1 MKLSQFMAE
10 KIFGKKAISLGLKNF
25 KLITNNSGLL
35 TLIVIV
41 CFATTNPLNAQNIFS
56 GERVQVVG
64 SYNGYVTNPYG
75 SDYRTSTYR
84 RLSVVSGTP
93 TDGRGQWATTINI
106 QNSGGDATPI
116 NMSGGGSNGFLFIS
130 GPSSNRFQN
139 KWVFSGIGQ
148 AAVGAINTIS
158 AFNSGNDMGL
168 NMNTTGYYTMIF
180 NDCGYTQT
188 NAKFY
193 VGFTENS
200 PVSVSH
206 NANSFV
212 SGAVVVDITTSDAPS
227 TEEKVYVRY
236 RVGTNDF
243 STGTSVVEAT
253 GSNTNWSANITGLN
267 CLETV
272 YYYVFTSTRTLTQ
285 INAGNEF
292 DRSLAILRYDDNAG
306 SNYSFTLVPNAITTV
321 SLPSNPI
328 CANTTTT
335 LTANGVSGTNAN
347 VNWYTGT
354 GATGTNL
361 GTGATLPNVGPGLYY
376 ANVTGG
382 CTTPAETS
390 VNVYAFPGNSESTVS
405 ICNSYSWN
413 GTTYKASGDY
423 YFNTTGAGGCDS
435 VATLHLTILSVTS
448 NYTSVNV
455 TGCNGTATGSI
466 TINPTYG
473 VSPFTYRIG
482 TVGSYVSSNTFN
494 GLKAGSYRV
503 SIKDVNGCAG
513 ISDQIIITQPDAISF
528 TTSKTDALC
537 YAKSTGS
544 ITITSSTGSAPF
556 TYRLGTIGSYVTNNV
571 FSNLRAASYKV
582 YVKDANGCSNF
593 GTVIIGQPTAVTM
606 TNTKTDLS
614 CYGANNG
621 SIILD
626 GAGGTVPYAYRLG
639 TSGVFT
645 SNNSY
650 YNLKPGSYRA
660 YIQDAN
666 NCLGASTS
674 ISILQSLDPCN
685 PDGRNF
691 QKEMDPQVTG
701 FNVQLSPNPSSN
713 EFVLKIKS
721 ENYAPVNVKVID
733 INGKNV
739 FATKI
744 FPEQNLR
751 FGNQLAPG
759 IYLIEL
765 RNGVE
770 FKVLKAIKIK

>member
-1 MKLSQFMAE
+1 MY
-10 KIFGKKAISLGLKNF
+10 KKTNSKYQNSYWLTEFQLIKNKVSL
-25 KLITNNSGLL
+25 LILL
-35 TLIVIV
+35 FIGCSALVKS
-41 CFATTNPLNAQNIFS
+41 ADAQNIFS

-130 GPSSNRFQN
+130 GPSSDRFQN

-212 SGAVVVDITTSDAPS
+212 SGAVVVDIATSDAPS

-236 RVGTNDF
+236 WVGTNDF

-347 VNWYTGT
+347 VNWYTGP

-405 ICNSYSWN
+405 ICNSYLWN

-423 YFNTTGAGGCDS
+423 YYNTTGAGGCDS

-448 NYTSVNV
+448 DYTSVNV
-455 TGCNGTATGSI
+455 TGCNGSATGSI

-482 TVGSYVSSNTFN
+482 TVGSYVSTNIFT

-513 ISDQIIITQPDAISF
+513 ISDQIIITQPDGISF

-537 YAKSTGS
+537 YAKATGS
-544 ITITSSTGSAPF
+544 FTFTSATGTAPF
-556 TYRLGTIGSYVTNNV
+556 SYRLGTIGSYVTNNV

-582 YVKDANGCSNF
+582 FVKDANGCSSY

-606 TNTKTDLS
+606 SNTKTDLT

-621 SIILD
+621 SIDLT
-626 GAGGTVPYAYRLG
+626 GAGGTLPYAYRLG
-639 TSGVFT
+639 TSGAYN
-645 SNNSY
+645 SSNSY
-650 YNLKPGSYRA
+650 YNLKPGTYRA
-660 YIQDAN
+660 YIRDAN

-685 PDGRNF
+685 PDGRNALT
-691 QKEMDPQVTG
+691 KMIPQHTG
-701 FNVQLSPNPSSN
+701 LNVQLFPNPSSGVFALN
-713 EFVLKIKS
+713 IKS
-721 ENYAPVNVKVID
+721 ENNEIVNVKVVD
-733 INGKNV
+733 VNGRNV
-739 FATKI
+739 LATKLLPQQTI
-744 FPEQNLR
+744 R
-751 FGNQLAPG
+751 FGDQLAPG
-759 IYLIEL
+759 IYMIEVRQGL
-765 RNGVE
+765 E
-770 FKVLKAIKIK
+770 LKVLKAIKMK

>member
-10 KIFGKKAISLGLKNF
+10 RIFGKKAIALFLKNL
-25 KLITNNSGLL
+25 KLNNNSRLL

-41 CFATTNPLNAQNIFS
+41 CFGITNPLNAQNIFS

-75 SDYRTSTYR
+75 SDYRTSAYR

-148 AAVGAINTIS
+148 AAVGEINTIS

-206 NANSFV
+206 TANSFV
-212 SGAVVVDITTSDAPS
+212 SGAVVVDIATSDAPS

-347 VNWYTGT
+347 VNWYTGP

-382 CTTPAETS
+382 CTNPAEAS
-390 VNVYAFPGNSESTVS
+390 VTVYAFPGNSESTVS

-685 PDGRNF
+685 PDGRNI
-691 QKEMDPQVTG
+691 QKETDPQVTG